1 MNENANANKE
11 SILAQFS
18 TDITELAK
26 SDLLDPVIGR
36 EREIERVAQ
45 ILSRRNK
52 NNPVLIGEPGCV
64 DSDTIINVQ
73 KISDDFSHENV
84 EIDY

>member
-1 MNENANANKE
+1 MEENTKKE
-11 SILAQFS
+11 SILLQFS

-26 SDLLDPVIGR
+26 QDLLDPVIGR

-64 DSDTIINVQ
+64 DGETIINV
-73 KISDDFSHENV
+73 KKVSDDISHENV
-84 EIDY
+84 EIDF

>member
-1 MNENANANKE
+1 MEENTKKE
-11 SILAQFS
+11 SNLLQFS

-26 SDLLDPVIGR
+26 QDLLDPVIGR
-36 EREIERVAQ
+36 EREIERIAQ

-64 DSDTIINVQ
+64 DGETIINV
-73 KISDDFSHENV
+73 KKVSDDISHGNV
-84 EIDY
+84 EIDF

>member
-1 MNENANANKE
+1 MNEIVKDGKE
-11 SILAQFS
+11 SILSQFS

-26 SDLLDPVIGR
+26 KSLLDPVIGR
-36 EREIERVAQ
+36 EKEIERVAQ

-64 DSDTIINVQ
+64 DGETIITIRKV
-73 KISDDFSHENV
+73 SDDTNHENI